1 MLNKIIK
8 RCFFRFIILIFVAIS
23 ISNCSSIIDC
33 RRVNNISVIKKIDSI
48 LTEIAKKINTTI
60 DISYR
65 NPPVLIVNDY
75 KFSDLDENYSYVKV
89 VSDFEVGS
97 RISCEVMIDFKFE
110 KTKIDK
116 ILDFCISESSDDINF
131 EPINYDY
138 ILGSYYS
145 SKFSNFSNVYKPEC
159 VVRQELIKFG
169 EIKDDDRLV
178 IALPNVEKNNNL
190 NEWILIQRGI
200 RNGDLF
206 EKRFT
211 ISSDFDFDKSTDFH
225 EIKEENKS
233 KKGENSFFSWFFS
246 FKKNN
251 LNVSKN
257 EEEKY
262 LLSN

>member
-8 RCFFRFIILIFVAIS
+8 RCFFRFVILIFVA

-33 RRVNNISVIKKIDSI
+33 RRVNNINVMKKIDSI
-48 LTEIAKKINTTI
+48 LTEIAKKINTNI

-75 KFSDLDENYSYVKV
+75 KVSDLDTNYSYVKI
-89 VSDFEVGS
+89 VSDFEIGS

-131 EPINYDY
+131 EIINYDY

-145 SKFSNFSNVYKPEC
+145 SKFPNFSNVYKPEW
-159 VVRQELIKFG
+159 VVRKELRKFG
-169 EIKDDDRLV
+169 EVKDDDKLM
-178 IALPNVEKNNNL
+178 IALSNVKKNNNL
-190 NEWILIQRGI
+190 NECVLIQRGA

-206 EKRFT
+206 EKRYK

-246 FKKNN
+246 FKKSN

-257 EEEKY
+257 EEEKL